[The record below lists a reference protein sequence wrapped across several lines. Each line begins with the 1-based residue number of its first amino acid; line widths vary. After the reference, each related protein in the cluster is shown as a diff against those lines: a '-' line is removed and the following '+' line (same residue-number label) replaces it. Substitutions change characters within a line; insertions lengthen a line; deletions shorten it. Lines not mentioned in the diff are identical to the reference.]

1 MSKQEEIRNEQKG
14 NAIVNKTSSYL
25 ENTTTEATMNRTSYY
40 FKNLQLLITLL
51 GEYPLGIF

>member
-40 FKNLQLLITLL
+40 FNNLQLLITLL